1 MRGLNK
7 LYYLKIEI
15 DELKEEIK
23 NLAIISSTELTGMP
37 HSGGTSNP
45 TEQYLLKKQRL
56 IDKLQRKLDRYI
68 DEIDRVE
75 ETIDRIDDPEV
86 RLIARRRFIQNKKW
100 EEIGKEVSL
109 DRSVCYRKL
118 NKYLKKEEKNETEKN

>member
-7 LYYLKIEI
+7 LYFLKIEI
-15 DELKEEIK
+15 EELKEEIK
-23 NLAIISSTELTGMP
+23 NLSIISSTELTGMP

-56 IDKLQRKLDRYI
+56 IDKLQKKLEIYVDELDRI
-68 DEIDRVE
+68 EGI
-75 ETIDRIDDPEV
+75 IDRIDEPEV
-86 RLIARRRFIQNKKW
+86 RLIARKRFIQNKKW
-100 EEIGKEVSL
+100 EDIGREISL

-118 NKYLKKEEKNETEKN
+118 NKYLKEDSNE